1 MSQMFSYIPHDAPL
15 AFPWHAA
22 APLCRETQAEH
33 LGVAHLCRW
42 PPTGGHAGLDV
53 ALVKI
58 VHDDVQ
64 CDKEGFEIEFHGH
77 VSVGSCTSSLRIIPP
92 TRESSNMP
100 PLHHYIRGQCHDSTP
115 LLLSASGL
123 GTPVALCHVGSGVAK
138 PQRASS
144 TAAHYPQH
152 GPTHTQQGAST
163 VWRLDAQASLCPV

>member
-77 VSVGSCTSSLRIIPP
+77 VSVGERFD
-92 TRESSNMP
+92 MAV
-100 PLHHYIRGQCHDSTP
+100 DSRRNLP
-115 LLLSASGL
+115 LLSSEPGSICIKRLGALFYTLDLPSGNNIRDL
-123 GTPVALCHVGSGVAK
+123 A
-138 PQRASS
+138 
-144 TAAHYPQH
+144 
-152 GPTHTQQGAST
+152 
-163 VWRLDAQASLCPV
+163 